1 MDCIK
6 GINSF
11 ESLSDGGRQSFP
23 SKRSVPIVD
32 IAMVETINSYEQF
45 QELINGEEPV
55 VIDFYADWCGPC
67 KAISPI
73 FETLS
78 KKFGTIKFRKVN
90 TDEQEQISQEAGIR
104 ALPTFVVFQ
113 RGNKVQELV
122 GANPNQLEAVVQGAS
137 SLVA

>member
-1 MDCIK
+1 
-6 GINSF
+6 
-11 ESLSDGGRQSFP
+11 
-23 SKRSVPIVD
+23 
-32 IAMVETINSYEQF
+32 MVETINSYEQF

>member
-1 MDCIK
+1 
-6 GINSF
+6 
-11 ESLSDGGRQSFP
+11 
-23 SKRSVPIVD
+23 
-32 IAMVETINSYEQF
+32 MVETINSYEQF

-104 ALPTFVVFQ
+104 ALPTFVVFRKGEQ
-113 RGNKVQELV
+113 VEKLV
-122 GANPNQLEAVVQGAS
+122 GANPGKLETTLTNAS
-137 SLVA
+137 SLLA